1 MAFLFAAAIDT
12 SCPTDAAGNRLDQM
26 DRSGHYALWE
36 EDFECA
42 RQLGV
47 TALRF
52 GPAYYRTHTGPGRYD
67 WESCEAPM
75 AWLRESS
82 MALIAELCSFG
93 TPKWLGGFQDPAFP
107 VLFADYARAFAKRH
121 PWVKY
126 FMPVT
131 RIGACARASGL
142 QGEWNECLASDAG
155 YVRALRNL
163 CMAHELAVE
172 AILGERPDAVIIQN
186 ERIEYHHGAGQH
198 ARAEAER
205 RNARELLAIDLT
217 TGHELAPGLAGYL
230 VDNGMK
236 AHDLRFLREPRAVGQ
251 RWLGLEY
258 TPLSERRVASS
269 GRITTARQGFGFR
282 RLATEY
288 HGRYKLPLFH
298 AGTQPATRRPVPWLR
313 EQWKQVMA
321 LRTVGVP
328 VHGFTWLP
336 LTDGVEMTST
346 PEGPRRAPD
355 GQGLYD
361 LVRTPRPAANVFR
374 GLIERWSVILG
385 ARADSPVA
393 LEAGS
398 SAQAG

>member
-12 SCPTDAAGNRLDQM
+12 SCPTDASGNRLDQM

-75 AWLRESS
+75 RWLRDSRFT
-82 MALIAELCSFG
+82 LIAELCSFG
-93 TPKWLGGFQDPAFP
+93 TPAWLGGFQDPAFP
-107 VLFADYARAFAKRH
+107 VLFADYARAFARRH
-121 PWVKY
+121 PWVRY
-126 FMPVT
+126 YMPVT

-142 QGEWNECLASDAG
+142 HGEWNECLATDAG

-172 AILGERPDAVIIQN
+172 AILGERPDAIIIQN
-186 ERIEYHHGAGQH
+186 ERIEYYHGAGQH
-198 ARAEAER
+198 ARTDADR
-205 RNARELLAIDLT
+205 RNALERVGLDLT
-217 TGHELAPGLAGYL
+217 TGHEMAPGLAGYL

-236 AHDLRFLREPRAVGQ
+236 AHDLRFLRERRAVDQ

-258 TPLSERRVASS
+258 TPASERRIASS
-269 GRITTARQGFGFR
+269 GRITLARQGFGLR
-282 RLATEY
+282 RLAADY
-288 HGRYKLPLFH
+288 HARYKLPLFH
-298 AGTQPATRRPVPWLR
+298 AGTHQGMRRGVPWLR
-313 EQWKQVMA
+313 EQWKQVLA
-321 LRTVGVP
+321 LRSVGVP
-328 VHGFTWLP
+328 VNGFTWLP
-336 LTDGVEMTST
+336 LTDGVETTRSASGT
-346 PEGPRRAPD
+346 RSAPD

-361 LVRTPRPAANVFR
+361 LARDPRPTAAVFR
-374 GLIERWSVILG
+374 ELIERWSVILG
-385 ARADSPVA
+385 AKSDSEVA
-393 LEAGS
+393 L
-398 SAQAG
+398 QAGESA

>member
-1 MAFLFAAAIDT
+1 MAFLFATAIDT

-67 WESCEAPM
+67 WEGCEAPM
-75 AWLRESS
+75 AWLRDSRL
-82 MALIAELCSFG
+82 ALIAELCNFG
-93 TPKWLGGFQDPAFP
+93 TPAWLGGFQDPAFP
-107 VLFADYARAFAKRH
+107 VLFADYARAFARRY

-126 FMPVT
+126 YMPVT

-142 QGEWNECLASDAG
+142 QGEWNECLATEAG

-172 AILGERPDAVIIQN
+172 AILGERPDAIIIQN
-186 ERIEYHHGAGQH
+186 ERIEHYHGAGQH

-205 RNARELLAIDLT
+205 RNALELVALDLT
-217 TGHELAPGLAGYL
+217 TGHQLSPGLAGYL

-236 AHDLRFLREPRAVGQ
+236 PHDLRFLREPRATGQ

-258 TPLSERRVASS
+258 TPASERRVASS
-269 GRITTARQGFGFR
+269 GRITLARQGFGLR

-298 AGTQPATRRPVPWLR
+298 AGTHQASRRAVPWLR

-336 LTDGVEMTST
+336 LTDGIETKQST
-346 PEGPRRAPD
+346 RGPRTAPD

-361 LVRTPRPAANVFR
+361 FGRAPRPTAGVYRA
-374 GLIERWSVILG
+374 LIERWSVILG
-385 ARADSPVA
+385 AKSDSAVE
-393 LEAGS
+393 LQVGS
-398 SAQAG
+398 SA

>member
-1 MAFLFAAAIDT
+1 MAFLFATAIDS

-26 DRSGHYALWE
+26 DRSGHYARWE

-42 RQLGV
+42 RELGV
-47 TALRF
+47 TGLRF

-75 AWLRESS
+75 TWLRDSG
-82 MALIAELCSFG
+82 LDLVAELCNFG
-93 TPKWLGGFQDPAFP
+93 TPAWLGGFQDPAFP

-126 FMPVT
+126 YVPVT
-131 RIGACARASGL
+131 RITACARLSGL
-142 QGEWNECLASDAG
+142 EGTWNECLTTDGS

-172 AILGERPDAVIIQN
+172 AILGERPDAIIIQN
-186 ERIEYHHGAGQH
+186 ERIEHYHGAGQH
-198 ARAEAER
+198 ARVEAER
-205 RNARELLAIDLT
+205 RNALELVALDLT
-217 TGHELAPGLAGYL
+217 TGHELSAGLAGFL
-230 VDNGMK
+230 SRNGMK
-236 AHDLRFLREPRAVGQ
+236 AHDFRFLREPRAKGQ
-251 RWLGLEY
+251 RWIGIEY

-269 GRITTARQGFGFR
+269 GRITLARQGFGLR
-282 RLATEY
+282 RLASEY
-288 HGRYKLPLFH
+288 HSRYKLPLFH
-298 AGTQPATRRPVPWLR
+298 AGTHQASRRAVPWLR

-336 LTDGVEMTST
+336 LTDGV
-346 PEGPRRAPD
+346 APKSSARGQRTAAD

-361 LVRTPRPAANVFR
+361 SDRAARPAAGVYR
-374 GLIERWSVILG
+374 ALINQWSVILG
-385 ARADSPVA
+385 AKTDGEVRLAS
-393 LEAGS
+393 GS
-398 SAQAG
+398 SA

>member
-1 MAFLFAAAIDT
+1 MPFLFAAAIDT

-75 AWLRESS
+75 SWLRDSRFT
-82 MALIAELCSFG
+82 LIAELCSFG
-93 TPKWLGGFQDPAFP
+93 TPAWLGGFQDPAFP
-107 VLFADYARAFAKRH
+107 VLFADYARAFARRH
-121 PWVKY
+121 PWVRY
-126 FMPVT
+126 YTPVT

-142 QGEWNECLASDAG
+142 NGEWNECMTTDAG

-172 AILGERPDAVIIQN
+172 AILGERPDAIIIQN
-186 ERIEYHHGAGQH
+186 ERIDYYHGAGQH
-198 ARAEAER
+198 ARAEADR
-205 RNARELLAIDLT
+205 RNALELVALDLT
-217 TGHELAPGLAGYL
+217 IGHELTPGLAGYL

-236 AHDLRFLREPRAVGQ
+236 PHDLRFLREARATGQ

-258 TPLSERRVASS
+258 TPESERRIAAS
-269 GRITTARQGFGFR
+269 GRITLARQGFGLR

-288 HGRYKLPLFH
+288 HSRYKLPLFH
-298 AGTQPATRRPVPWLR
+298 AGTHQATRRGVPWLR

-321 LRTVGVP
+321 LRSVGVP
-328 VHGFTWLP
+328 VHGFTWFP
-336 LTDGVEMTST
+336 LTDGVRVTQSERGTQT
-346 PEGPRRAPD
+346 APD

-361 LVRTPRPAANVFR
+361 LARDPRPAAAAYR
-374 GLIERWSVILG
+374 ELIARWSVILG
-385 ARADSPVA
+385 AKSDSVVA
-393 LEAGS
+393 LQAGS
-398 SAQAG
+398 SA

>member
-1 MAFLFAAAIDT
+1 MAFLFTTAIDT

-26 DRSGHYALWE
+26 DRSGHYARWE

-42 RQLGV
+42 RAVGA

-52 GPAYYRTHTGPGRYD
+52 GPAYYRTHTGPGRFD

-75 AWLRESS
+75 TWLKQSRLT
-82 MALIAELCSFG
+82 LIAELCSFG
-93 TPKWLGGFQDPAFP
+93 TPAWLGGFQDPAFP

-121 PWVKY
+121 PWVKHY
-126 FMPVT
+126 MPVT

-142 QGEWNECLASDAG
+142 SGEWNECLTTETG

-163 CMAHELAVE
+163 CIAHELAVE

-186 ERIEYHHGAGQH
+186 ERIERYHGTGQH
-198 ARAEAER
+198 ARMEAER
-205 RNARELLAIDLT
+205 RNALELVALDLT

-230 VDNGMK
+230 VDKGMK
-236 AHDLRFLREPRAVGQ
+236 AHDLRFLREPRARGQ

-258 TPLSERRVASS
+258 TPDSERRVAAS
-269 GRITTARQGFGFR
+269 GRITLARHGLGLR

-298 AGTQPATRRPVPWLR
+298 AGTHQGSRRAVPWLR
-313 EQWKQVMA
+313 EQWKQVLA

-336 LTDGVEMTST
+336 LTDGVE
-346 PEGPRRAPD
+346 PRQAPRGGQPAPD

-361 LVRTPRPAANVFR
+361 LDRTPRPTAEVYRA
-374 GLIERWSVILG
+374 LIERWSVILG
-385 ARADSPVA
+385 ERAVGMDAV
-393 LEAGS
+393 EMGNAG
-398 SAQAG
+398 

>member
-1 MAFLFAAAIDT
+1 MAFLFATAIDP

-26 DRSGHYALWE
+26 DRSGHYAQWE
-36 EDFECA
+36 EDFESA

-75 AWLRESS
+75 QWLRDSRLD
-82 MALIAELCSFG
+82 LIAELCSFG
-93 TPKWLGGFQDPAFP
+93 TPAWLGGFQDPAFP
-107 VLFADYARAFAKRH
+107 VLFADYARAFARQH

-126 FMPVT
+126 FIPVT
-131 RIGACARASGL
+131 RISACARVSGL
-142 QGEWNECLASDAG
+142 EGEWNECLTTEAG

-172 AILGERPDAVIIQN
+172 AILGERPDAVIIQT
-186 ERIEYHHGAGQH
+186 ERIERYHGAGQK
-198 ARAEAER
+198 ARLEAER
-205 RNARELLAIDLT
+205 RNALELVALDLT
-217 TGHELAPGLAGYL
+217 MGHELAPGLAGFL
-230 VDNGMK
+230 ADNGMK
-236 AHDLRFLREPRAVGQ
+236 AHDFRFLRESRAAGQ

-269 GRITTARQGFGFR
+269 GRITLARQGFGLR

-288 HGRYKLPLFH
+288 HARYKLPLFH
-298 AGTQPATRRPVPWLR
+298 AGTQQASRRAVPWLR

-336 LTDGVEMTST
+336 LTDGIEKKQTARG
-346 PEGPRRAPD
+346 PEFTPD
-355 GQGLYD
+355 GQGLFD
-361 LVRTPRPAANVFR
+361 LNRAPRPGAAVYR
-374 GLIERWSVILG
+374 ELIERWSVILG
-385 ARADSPVA
+385 TKSESEVMM
-393 LEAGS
+393 EFGS
-398 SAQAG
+398 SA